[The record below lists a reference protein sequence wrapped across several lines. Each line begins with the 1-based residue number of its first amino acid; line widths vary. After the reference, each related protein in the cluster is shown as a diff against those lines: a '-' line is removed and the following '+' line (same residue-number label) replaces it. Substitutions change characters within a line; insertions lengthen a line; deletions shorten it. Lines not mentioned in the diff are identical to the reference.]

1 MDRFLTM
8 SSEAVASGSAEE
20 KLRNEMRLDFFLPVL
35 DTFLMSLRSRF
46 NSECTKVLKLISSV
60 VQCGDN
66 FNESVRQLASLTQL
80 NADLCVAEGNVLMKN
95 KDYRPSEDETASD
108 PPPTLQRITSKMV
121 TSGHS
126 AVYRNFYAL
135 AVFLL
140 TLPVTS
146 ASCERAHSSKVDLVK
161 SAVRAS
167 MGSERL
173 EHLVLISAEKSVLDS
188 IKMSGVVNKFAVH
201 KRGLPL

>member
-1 MDRFLTM
+1 
-8 SSEAVASGSAEE
+8 
-20 KLRNEMRLDFFLPVL
+20 
-35 DTFLMSLRSRF
+35 
-46 NSECTKVLKLISSV
+46 
-60 VQCGDN
+60 
-66 FNESVRQLASLTQL
+66 
-80 NADLCVAEGNVLMKN
+80 MKN
-95 KDYRPSEDETASD
+95 KDYKPSEDATASD
-108 PPPTLQRITSKMV
+108 QPPTLQNITSKMV
-121 TSGHS
+121 ALGHS

-146 ASCERAHSSKVDLVK
+146 ASCERAHSKVDLVK

-173 EHLVLISAEKSVLDS
+173 ENLVLISAEKSVLDS
-188 IKMSGVVNKFAVH
+188 MKMSGVVNKFALH